1 MYAPLNF
8 LYTYYGSRHHL
19 RAARITASH
28 ITNIYILV
36 PVQQFLAHPQ
46 YGARVAVA
54 SAPKR
59 ASRAMSTTHV
69 SMRAAIAGAFSR
81 PQLTNRMRCQRIVRS
96 RALTTTSAAAKS
108 LTLTKPDDWHL
119 HVRDASKLSD
129 VVPFTSAT
137 FARALIMPNLTPP
150 VRTAEDAK
158 EYRDMI
164 TRAAHDG
171 FEAHM
176 TLYLTDNTTPAQV
189 EAAKACGFVRGY
201 KLYPAGA
208 TTNSEYGVTDVR
220 KVKDTIK
227 KISELGLTLQVHGEV
242 THASVDVFDREAKF
256 IEEVLI
262 PLLDSAPE
270 LRVVM
275 EHITT
280 RDAAEFV
287 ASAPANIGATIT
299 PQHVL
304 FNRNALFKGG
314 LRPHFYCLP
323 ILKREEHREAV
334 LAAATSGSKK
344 FFLGTDSAPHPKGAK
359 ESACGCAGIFSAH
372 AALPLYATAFES
384 VNALDKLEAFA
395 SHNGADFYGVPRNIG
410 TVTLEKKSWT
420 VPTEYKFGD
429 SVVVPF
435 YAGEDIEWQMV

>member
-1 MYAPLNF
+1 M
-8 LYTYYGSRHHL
+8 TR
-19 RAARITASH
+19 
-28 ITNIYILV
+28 
-36 PVQQFLAHPQ
+36 
-46 YGARVAVA
+46 
-54 SAPKR
+54 
-59 ASRAMSTTHV
+59 
-69 SMRAAIAGAFSR
+69 
-81 PQLTNRMRCQRIVRS
+81 
-96 RALTTTSAAAKS
+96 
-108 LTLTKPDDWHL
+108 PDDWHL
-119 HVRDASKLSD
+119 HVRDGAKLAD
-129 VVPFTSAT
+129 VVPFTSAA

-150 VRTAEDAK
+150 VRTAEEAK
-158 EYRDMI
+158 GYRDSI
-164 TRAAHDG
+164 ARVAHDG

-176 TLYLTDNTTPAQV
+176 TLYLTDNTTVAHV
-189 EAAKACGFVRGY
+189 DEAKACGFVRGF

-208 TTNSEYGVTDVR
+208 TTNSQFGVTDVK
-220 KVKDTIK
+220 KVREVIK
-227 KISELGLTLQVHGEV
+227 RMAQVGLTLQVHGEV

-256 IEEVLI
+256 ISDVLI

-270 LRVVM
+270 LRVVF

-287 ASAPANIGATIT
+287 AKAPASIGATIT
-299 PQHVL
+299 PQHMM

-314 LRPHFYCLP
+314 VRPHMYCLP

-372 AALPLYATAFES
+372 AALPLYAMAFES
-384 VNALDKLEAFA
+384 VSALDKLEAFA
-395 SHNGADFYGVPRNIG
+395 SHHGADFYGVPRNTG

-429 SVVVPF
+429 SVVIPF
-435 YAGEDIEWQMV
+435 FAGESIPWQMVA